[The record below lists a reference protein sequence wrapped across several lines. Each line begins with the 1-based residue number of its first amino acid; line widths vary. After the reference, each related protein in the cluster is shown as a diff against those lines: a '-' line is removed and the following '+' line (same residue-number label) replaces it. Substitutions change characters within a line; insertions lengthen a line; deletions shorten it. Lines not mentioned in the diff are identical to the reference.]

1 MFHVLQ
7 KDFIFPGSTSFSF
20 IFTFTMDI
28 IQKNCS
34 INMKISQNPLRHL
47 NCILSSELNSSI
59 QHVTCLS
66 SLESVFWGIPC
77 WSSVLE
83 HGVFTAGAQV
93 PFLVRELRSFK
104 LGVMVK
110 ESGVR
115 WGVFLT
121 YSSMFI
127 RKMGLPRWHQR

>member
-7 KDFIFPGSTSFSF
+7 KDFIFPWVYFLQFYIDFHSGYHSKELFYSYENQLEPSETSKLYPEFR
-20 IFTFTMDI
+20 I
-28 IQKNCS
+28 K
-34 INMKISQNPLRHL
+34 L
-47 NCILSSELNSSI
+47 NI
-59 QHVTCLS
+59 QHLTCLS

-77 WSSVLE
+77 WSSFLE

-110 ESGVR
+110 ESGLR
-115 WGVFLT
+115 WGMFLT
-121 YSSMFI
+121 CSSMFI
-127 RKMGLPRWHQR
+127 RKMGLPRWHQW